1 MGCRHIRELY
11 QAPIETEVTF
21 KPSFLLVSSGNS
33 IHGINLEKK
42 WNRCG
47 ERFRPR
53 EKLPMTD
60 FDQATRDTGVARRVP
75 GWVVRV
81 LCLRM

>member
-33 IHGINLEKK
+33 RDQLGKK
-42 WNRCG
+42 VESLWG
-47 ERFRPR
+47 TFSSSWETADDWFRPR
-53 EKLPMTD
+53 KFAES
-60 FDQATRDTGVARRVP
+60 R
-75 GWVVRV
+75 
-81 LCLRM
+81 